1 MTSAADGPGPD
12 ASAETPARAPFRVP
26 HTLVLLFGMIVLAWG
41 LTLVLPPG
49 EFERV
54 TNEAGREQVVP
65 GSYTPLEN
73 IERLPPTEIFTA
85 IPRGFEA
92 AAEIIFFILIIG
104 GMFGIFR
111 ATGAA
116 DAGIGSLL
124 RRFGDRPALLLG
136 GTMAVFAFGSA
147 TIGMAEEYIAFVP
160 LLVVLTAALGMDAIV
175 AVGVMAIGYGVG
187 YGAALINPF
196 TVLIAQDVADVPQG
210 SGLEYRGL
218 LLILFLV
225 VGFHHVWRYA
235 RRVRADPSRS
245 LMAGVETDVVLPAD
259 ADGRLTVRHRLVL
272 MALLAALALL
282 IYGLNAWHWYL
293 VEMGALFLGLCV
305 VMALVSRLSA
315 DDAAREFGVGA
326 SELTMTALLVGFAR
340 SIEVVLVD
348 GRVIDTIV
356 AGLAAPLERLGPELA
371 AVGMFAVQSVFN
383 FFVPSGSG
391 QAYVTMP
398 LMAPLADLVG
408 VTRQTAVLAFQFGDG
423 FTNILVPTNPVI
435 IGILAIAGV
444 PYLTW
449 VRFLMPFMV
458 KIWLLG
464 SAALVVAVLI
474 GFA

>member
-1 MTSAADGPGPD
+1 MT
-12 ASAETPARAPFRVP
+12 ERFRVP

-41 LTLVLPPG
+41 LTLILPAG

-65 GSYTPLEN
+65 GSYAPVADAPT
-73 IERLPPTEIFTA
+73 LPPTRIFTA

-92 AAEIIFFILIIG
+92 AAEIIFFIFIIG
-104 GMFGIFR
+104 GMFGVFR

-116 DAGIGSLL
+116 DAAIGAMI
-124 RRFGDRPALLLG
+124 RRFGGRPALLLG

-160 LLVVLTAALGMDAIV
+160 LLVALTAALGMDAIV
-175 AVGVMAIGYGVG
+175 AVGVMAVGYGVG

-196 TVLIAQDVADVPQG
+196 TVFIAQDVAGVPQG
-210 SGLEYRGL
+210 SGLAYRAVL
-218 LLILFLV
+218 LVVFLF

-235 RRVRADPSRS
+235 RRVQADPEKS
-245 LMAGVETDVVLPAD
+245 LMVDVTNAGSPAGQGVDDAPVVVDARDEVTDV
-259 ADGRLTVRHRLVL
+259 RLTGRRRLVL
-272 MALLAALALL
+272 IALGLALVL
-282 IYGLNAWHWYL
+282 LVYGLQAWHWYL
-293 VEMGALFLGLCV
+293 VEMGALFLGLTLA
-305 VMALVSRLSA
+305 MALVAGLSA
-315 DDAAREFGVGA
+315 DDTADAFGVGA
-326 SELTMTALLVGFAR
+326 SELTLTALLVGFAR

-356 AGLAAPLERLGPELA
+356 SGLAAPLERLGPELA

-383 FFVPSGSG
+383 LFVPSGSG

-423 FTNILVPTNPVI
+423 FTNILVPTNAVL

-444 PYLTW
+444 PYARW
-449 VRFLMPFMV
+449 VRFLLPFMI
-458 KIWLLG
+458 KIWILG
-464 SAALVVAVLI
+464 SLALVGAVMF

>member
-1 MTSAADGPGPD
+1 MSSNPG
-12 ASAETPARAPFRVP
+12 TPFRVP

-41 LTLVLPPG
+41 LTLALPPG

-65 GSYTPLEN
+65 GSYAPLEG
-73 IERLPPTEIFTA
+73 IDRLPPTEIFTA

-92 AAEIIFFILIIG
+92 ASEIIFFILIIG

-116 DAGIGSLL
+116 DAAIGAMLH
-124 RRFGDRPALLLG
+124 RFGGRPGLLLG

-147 TIGMAEEYIAFVP
+147 TIGMAEEYIPFVP

-175 AVGVMAIGYGVG
+175 AVGVMAVGYGVG

-196 TVLIAQDVADVPQG
+196 TVFIAQDVAGVPQG
-210 SGLEYRGL
+210 SGLGYRAL
-218 LLILFLV
+218 LLLLFLA

-235 RRVRADPSRS
+235 RRVQADPSSS
-245 LMAGVETDVVLPAD
+245 LLAGVPTADTPAVTAGSGSGYDLP
-259 ADGRLTVRHRLVL
+259 LTGRHRLVL
-272 MALLAALALL
+272 LSLLAALALL
-282 IYGLNAWHWYL
+282 IYGLKTWHWYL

-305 VMALVSRLSA
+305 LMALVSRLSA

-340 SIEVVLVD
+340 TIEVVLSD

-383 FFVPSGSG
+383 LFVPSGSG

-423 FTNILVPTNPVI
+423 FTNILVPTNPVL

-449 VRFLMPFMV
+449 VRFLMPFMIKV
-458 KIWLLG
+458 WLLG

-474 GFA
+474 GFS

>member
-1 MTSAADGPGPD
+1 MS
-12 ASAETPARAPFRVP
+12 SNSETPFRVP

-41 LTLVLPPG
+41 LTLALPPG

-65 GSYTPLEN
+65 GSYAPLEGV
-73 IERLPPTEIFTA
+73 ERLPPTEIFTA
-85 IPRGFEA
+85 IPRGFVA
-92 AAEIIFFILIIG
+92 ASEIIFFILIIG

-116 DAGIGSLL
+116 DAAIGAML
-124 RRFGDRPALLLG
+124 RRFGGRPGLLLG

-147 TIGMAEEYIAFVP
+147 TIGMAEEYIPFVP

-175 AVGVMAIGYGVG
+175 AVGVMAVGYGVG

-196 TVLIAQDVADVPQG
+196 TVFIAQDVAGVPQG
-210 SGLEYRGL
+210 SGLEYRAL
-218 LLILFLV
+218 LLLLFLAL
-225 VGFHHVWRYA
+225 GFHHVWRYA
-235 RRVRADPSRS
+235 RRVQADPSSS
-245 LMAGVETDVVLPAD
+245 LLAGVPTEDTPAVAAGPDAGHDVP
-259 ADGRLTVRHRLVL
+259 LTGRHRLVL
-272 MALLAALALL
+272 LSLLAALVLL
-282 IYGLNAWHWYL
+282 IYGLEAWHWYL

-340 SIEVVLVD
+340 TIEVVLSD

-356 AGLAAPLERLGPELA
+356 AGMAAPLERLGPELA

-383 FFVPSGSG
+383 LFVPSGSG

-423 FTNILVPTNPVI
+423 FTNILVPTNPVL

-449 VRFLMPFMV
+449 VRFLMPFMIKV
-458 KIWLLG
+458 WLLG
-464 SAALVVAVLI
+464 SAALVAAVLI
-474 GFA
+474 GFS